1 MEGESSRRAD
11 SHAAA
16 VPGSPRHPPASAGRI
31 RARPDGFL
39 IACRCFSF
47 ITSLSA
53 MLCIAVNV
61 LSAVRSCRNGSDI
74 FDGIFRCYA
83 VAIAVFV
90 VVAETE
96 WGVVMKFS
104 KVLEYWA
111 GRGMLQILYVQLLL
125 HFVFF

>member
-1 MEGESSRRAD
+1 MEGESSQRAD
-11 SHAAA
+11 SYAAA
-16 VPGSPRHPPASAGRI
+16 VSDSPRPPPTSAGWI
-31 RARPDGFL
+31 RVRPDGFL

-61 LSAVRSCRNGSDI
+61 LSTVRSFRNGSDI

-83 VAIAVFV
+83 VVIAVFV

-96 WGVVMKFS
+96 WGVIMKF
-104 KVLEYWA
+104 
-111 GRGMLQILYVQLLL
+111 
-125 HFVFF
+125 